1 MVKLQAP
8 ECMEVGSCQSY
19 FGLRL
24 FLVAG
29 LG

>member
-1 MVKLQAP
+1 MGKLQAP
-8 ECMEVGSCQSY
+8 ECVEVGSFQSC
-19 FGLRL
+19 FGLR

>member
-8 ECMEVGSCQSY
+8 ECMEVGSYQSC